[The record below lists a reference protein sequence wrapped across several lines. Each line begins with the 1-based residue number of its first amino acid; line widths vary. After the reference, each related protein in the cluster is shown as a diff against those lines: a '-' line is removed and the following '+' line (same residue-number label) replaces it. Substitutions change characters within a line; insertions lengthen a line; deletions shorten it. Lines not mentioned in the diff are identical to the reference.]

1 MGYTT
6 VKLPCNLGAEVWY
19 VNEVLNEILPCTV
32 KAIRADW
39 SLESGN
45 TEKPSITVILAAARP
60 SQLTIHTNVNDIGK
74 SVFFNE
80 HAAYDA
86 LAKMQR

>member
-1 MGYTT
+1 MMGYTT

-19 VNEVLNEILPCTV
+19 VNEVLKEVLPCTV

-39 SLESGN
+39 TLGS
-45 TEKPSITVILAAARP
+45 EKPSITLIMAAASP
-60 SQLTIHTNVNDIGK
+60 SQLTIHTNASDIGK

-86 LAKMQR
+86 LAKW